1 MEGFELKVA
10 RLREVGTILEL
21 IEDTEIEQEYNFEE
35 HGAEKMKAAIVEKL
49 LAYMLTVFAGY
60 HESASTM
67 EELELPWKL
76 VRRKE
81 TEE

>member
-35 HGAEKMKAAIVEKL
+35 RGAEKMKAAIVEKL
-49 LAYMLTVFAGY
+49 LAYMLTAFAGY
-60 HESASTM
+60 HEGVSAID
-67 EELELPWKL
+67 EIELPWKL

-81 TEE
+81 IEE